1 MCCSLLRS
9 RCAARTCQSQV
20 DNATPP
26 VSHDAVC
33 DVPLL
38 RSALYLPPP
47 TAPKALHAPHAR
59 LLSVLKAEIRTED
72 DHLSAHPDSLAC
84 AASLWITA
92 PPRSP
97 TAAPPLLLPSPSIL
111 SSPITSTLSLCSSLP
126 TWPALPAFVS
136 CIDGDQ
142 LLPTRPQCCVT
153 SLEVGR

>member
-1 MCCSLLRS
+1 MCYMDIRQKTPVNHRWKMPHLCHMMRFAMPLCCEQLCN
-9 RCAARTCQSQV
+9 CAV
-20 DNATPP
+20 PP
-26 VSHDAVC
+26 
-33 DVPLL
+33 L
-38 RSALYLPPP
+38 
-47 TAPKALHAPHAR
+47 TAPKLRAPHAR

-72 DHLSAHPDSLAC
+72 DHLSPHPDSLAC

-97 TAAPPLLLPSPSIL
+97 TAAPPLLLPSSSIL

-142 LLPTRPQCCVT
+142 LLPTCPQCCVT
-153 SLEVGR
+153 SLEMGR